1 MTILSELKNVG
12 GISPDI
18 NAIQTHPNKTA
29 YGHMTIGGD
38 FLFKNKCEFYLEFTI
53 VKI

>member
-1 MTILSELKNVG
+1 MTRIAFLTAKVSTKKE
-12 GISPDI
+12 
-18 NAIQTHPNKTA
+18 IQTHPNKTA

>member
-1 MTILSELKNVG
+1 MKILSELKNVG

-38 FLFKNKCEFYLEFTI
+38 FFIQK
-53 VKI
+53 